1 MRIKE
6 TTETNINNFQSMKRL
21 FIFIAAIFA
30 ASMAFGQTPL
40 PNDPAVKT
48 GKLDNGMTY
57 YIRHNA
63 QPAQRAEF
71 YLATD
76 VGAFQEDDD
85 QDGLAHF
92 LEHMCFNGTKN
103 FPGKMLLDW
112 LQSIGAEFGRNI
124 NASTGFEQTQ
134 YMLNNIPV
142 VRESVIDSCL
152 LILHDYSHFV
162 TNDPAEIDAE
172 RGVILE
178 EKRTR
183 SDASWRMFEKS
194 LPYYYGDTPYS
205 RRTLIGGEEQLK
217 TFKYES
223 LTRFYETW
231 CRPDLQAIIVVGDV
245 DVNQI
250 EAKLKAIFADIPA
263 PVNPQ
268 EKVLYKI
275 PDNVEPIV
283 GIITDPEAT
292 SSSIDV
298 MWKSE
303 PMPKEMMNTDVAFMM
318 NIIKQ
323 YVRLIMRERFTDITS
338 SPDAPF
344 LGASF
349 YISNLCNSCDATS
362 GSVSFKEGDAV
373 NAFAAFMTEVEKM
386 KRFGFTDG
394 EVQRATDNIISSYEK
409 AVEAAPTRKNAD
421 FVYPL
426 LNNFYDNKSYLEP
439 EMALQLAQMICASI
453 NATVLSQVAA
463 QVVTDENM
471 VILYNG
477 PEKAGLA
484 NPKEEELLAVLAAV
498 KNAEIAANVEENV
511 NEPFISG
518 NLKGSKVKKEKET
531 IYGAT
536 EWTLKN
542 GVKVVV
548 LPTQHK
554 QDQVLFN
561 LQLEGGKSLIST
573 EDMPSFEDNIWT
585 LFLGNSGVSK
595 FSGKQVPKMLAG
607 KNLSVNPYISNVVH
621 GVQGQSTPK
630 DLETAL
636 QLAYLFFA
644 DPRFDEAEY
653 QTGIQQ
659 IKALLPNIAKNPDFV
674 FQNEMNKI
682 LYGNDPRIVE
692 LNEETLAKANLAT
705 IERVYRELFK
715 DAAGAIL
722 TITGNVDPAAIK
734 PMVEKY
740 IGSIAKG
747 KKADQVNKENIIRFA
762 KGRIDEAVALEMQT
776 PKSTVLQLYTAY
788 MPVDTK
794 TEVALEAA
802 NYVLDMIYTKS
813 IREEEGG
820 TYGVGVS
827 MAGQRTPEERV
838 IIQVYFDTNPEAAP
852 KLRELAIKGLKD
864 LAENGPE
871 LEKFNMAIEN
881 FKKNLPESR
890 ISNSYWAGNIRSWYR
905 YGIDADAEYEAAL
918 QAVTPE
924 DVKAVLQAVLA
935 QNNLIEITSAPK
947 E

>member
-1 MRIKE
+1 
-6 TTETNINNFQSMKRL
+6 MKRL

-30 ASMAFGQTPL
+30 AAMAFGQTPL
-40 PNDPAVKT
+40 PNDPAVRT
-48 GKLDNGMTY
+48 GKLENGMTY
-57 YIRHNA
+57 YIRHND

-103 FPGKMLLDW
+103 FPGKSLLEW

-142 VRESVIDSCL
+142 VRESILDSCL
-152 LILHDYSHFV
+152 LVLHDYSHFV

-183 SDASWRMFEKS
+183 NDASWRLFEKS
-194 LPYYYGDTPYS
+194 LPYYYGDTPYA

-231 CRPDLQAIIVVGDV
+231 CRPDLQAVIVVGDV
-245 DVNQI
+245 DVDQVENKI
-250 EAKLKAIFADIPA
+250 KTIFADIPA
-263 PVNPQ
+263 AVNPQ
-268 EKVLYKI
+268 PKVLHKI
-275 PDNVEPIV
+275 PDNVDPII
-283 GIITDPEAT
+283 GILTDPEMT
-292 SSSIDV
+292 SSSIEV

-303 PMPKEMMNTDVAFMM
+303 PMPKELMNTDVAFMM
-318 NIIKQ
+318 DIIKT
-323 YVRLIMRERFTDITS
+323 YIRLIMRERFTDITS
-338 SPDAPF
+338 QPDAPF
-344 LGASF
+344 LGGSF
-349 YISNLCNSCDATS
+349 YISNLCNSCDATE
-362 GSVSFKEGDAV
+362 GSVSFKEGDAI
-373 NAFAAFMTEVEKM
+373 NAFTAFMTELEKM

-394 EVQRATDNIISSYEK
+394 EVQRAKDNIISSYERR
-409 AVEAAPTRKNAD
+409 VEAAPTRKNAE

-426 LNNFYDNKSYLEP
+426 LYNFYDNKPYMEP
-439 EMALQLAQMICASI
+439 EMELQLAQMVCSQL
-453 NATVLSQVAA
+453 NAALLSQVAA
-463 QVVTDENM
+463 QLLTDENM

-477 PEKAGLA
+477 PEKAGLT
-484 NPKEEELLAVLAAV
+484 NPTEEEIKAVLAAV
-498 KNAEIAANVEENV
+498 KNAEIAANVEENL

-518 NLKGSKVKKEKET
+518 DLKGSKVKKEGQT

-548 LPTQHK
+548 LPTQYK
-554 QDQVLFN
+554 QDQILFN
-561 LQLEGGKSLIST
+561 LSMDGGMSLVST
-573 EDMPSFEDNIWT
+573 EDKVSFEDNIWA
-585 LFLGNSGVSK
+585 LFQSNAGISK
-595 FSGKQVPKMLAG
+595 FSGTQVPKMLAG
-607 KNLSVNPYISNVVH
+607 KNLSVSPYIGGTKH
-621 GVQGQSTPK
+621 GVSGSSTPK
-630 DLETAL
+630 DFETAL
-636 QLAYLFFA
+636 QIAYLYFA
-644 DPRFDEAEY
+644 DPRFDEKEY
-653 QTGIQQ
+653 ETGIQQ
-659 IKALLPNIAKNPDFV
+659 IKAILPNIANNPQFI

-682 LYGNDPRIVE
+682 LYGNNPRIVQ
-692 LNEETLAKANLAT
+692 LNDETLAKANLAT

-715 DAAGAIL
+715 DAAGATLNIV
-722 TITGNVDPAAIK
+722 GNVNPAEIK
-734 PMVEKY
+734 PLVEKY

-747 KKADQVNKENIIRFA
+747 KKADQVNKDNIISII
-762 KGRIDEAVALEMQT
+762 KGKVDETVKIAMET
-776 PKSTVLQLYTAY
+776 PKSTVLQVYTAY

-794 TEVALEAA
+794 TEVALEVA
-802 NYVLDMIYTKS
+802 NYVLDMIYTKT
-813 IREEEGG
+813 IREDEGG
-820 TYGVGVS
+820 TYGVGTAMV
-827 MAGQRTPEERV
+827 GQREPEERV
-838 IIQVYFDTNPEAAP
+838 VIQISFDTNPEQAP
-852 KLRELAIKGLKD
+852 KLRELALKGLKE

-881 FKKNLPESR
+881 FKKNIPETR
-890 ISNSYWAGNIRSWYR
+890 LNNSYWMNNISEYLEHG
-905 YGIDADAEYEAAL
+905 YDYDAEYEAAVNS
-918 QAVTPE
+918 VTPE

>member
-1 MRIKE
+1 
-6 TTETNINNFQSMKRL
+6 MKRL

-30 ASMAFGQTPL
+30 AAMAFGQTPL
-40 PNDPAVKT
+40 PNDPAVRT
-48 GKLDNGMTY
+48 GKLENGMTY
-57 YIRHNA
+57 YIRHND

-103 FPGKMLLDW
+103 FPGKSLLEW

-142 VRESVIDSCL
+142 VRESILDSCL
-152 LILHDYSHFV
+152 LVLHDYSHFV

-183 SDASWRMFEKS
+183 NDANWRLFEKS

-231 CRPDLQAIIVVGDV
+231 CRPDLQAVIVVGDV
-245 DVNQI
+245 DVDQVENKI
-250 EAKLKAIFADIPA
+250 KTIFADIPA
-263 PVNPQ
+263 AENPQ
-268 EKVLYKI
+268 PKVLHKI
-275 PDNVEPIV
+275 PDNVEPII
-283 GIITDPEAT
+283 GILTDPEMT
-292 SSSIDV
+292 SSSIEV

-303 PMPKEMMNTDVAFMM
+303 PMPKELMNTDIAFMTDL
-318 NIIKQ
+318 IKM
-323 YVRLIMRERFTDITS
+323 YVRLIMSERFTDITS
-338 SPDAPF
+338 QPDAPF
-344 LGASF
+344 LGGSF
-349 YISNLCNSCDATS
+349 YISSLCNSCDATT
-362 GSVSFKEGDAV
+362 GSVSFKEGDAI
-373 NAFAAFMTEVEKM
+373 NAFTAFMIELEKM

-394 EVQRATDNIISSYEK
+394 EVQRAKDNIISSYERR
-409 AVEAAPTRKNAD
+409 VEAAPTRKNSE

-426 LNNFYDNKSYLEP
+426 LYNFYDNEPYMEP
-439 EMALQLAQMICASI
+439 EMELQLVQMVCAQL
-453 NATVLSQVAA
+453 NAAVLSQVAA
-463 QVVTDENM
+463 QLLTDENM

-477 PEKAGLA
+477 PEKAGLV
-484 NPKEEELLAVLAAV
+484 NPTEDEIKAVLASV
-498 KNAEIAANVEENV
+498 KNAEIAANVEENL

-518 NLKGSKVKKEKET
+518 ELKGSKVKKEGQT

-548 LPTQHK
+548 LPTQYK
-554 QDQVLFN
+554 QDQILFN
-561 LQLEGGKSLIST
+561 ISMNGGMSLIST
-573 EDMPSFEDNIWT
+573 EDKVSFEDNIWA
-585 LFLGNSGVSK
+585 LFQSNAGISK
-595 FSGKQVPKMLAG
+595 FSGTQVPKMLAG
-607 KNLSVNPYISNVVH
+607 KNLSVTPYIGGTKH
-621 GVQGQSTPK
+621 GVSGSSTPK
-630 DLETAL
+630 DFETAL
-636 QLAYLFFA
+636 QIAYLYFA
-644 DPRFDEAEY
+644 DPRFDEKEY
-653 QTGIQQ
+653 ETGIQQ
-659 IKALLPNIAKNPDFV
+659 IKAILPNIANNPDFI

-682 LYGNDPRIVE
+682 LYGGNPRVVQLND
-692 LNEETLAKANLAT
+692 ETLAKANLAT

-715 DAAGAIL
+715 DAAGATLRIV
-722 TITGNVDPAAIK
+722 GNVNPAEIK
-734 PMVEKY
+734 PLVEKY

-747 KKADQVNKENIIRFA
+747 KKADQVNKDNTLSIV
-762 KGRIDEAVALEMQT
+762 KGKIDESVKIAMET
-776 PKSTVLQLYTAY
+776 PKSTVLQVYTAY
-788 MPVDTK
+788 MPIDTK
-794 TEVALEAA
+794 TEVALEVA
-802 NYVLDMIYTKS
+802 NYVLDMIYTKT

-820 TYGVGVS
+820 TYGVGTAMV
-827 MAGQRTPEERV
+827 GQREPEERV
-838 IIQVYFDTNPEAAP
+838 VIQVSFDTNPEQAP
-852 KLRELAIKGLKD
+852 KLRELALKGLKE

-881 FKKNLPESR
+881 FKKNIPETR
-890 ISNSYWAGNIRSWYR
+890 ISNSYWMSNISEYLDHG
-905 YGIDADAEYEAAL
+905 YDYDAEYEAAVNS
-918 QAVTPE
+918 VTPE

>member
-1 MRIKE
+1 
-6 TTETNINNFQSMKRL
+6 MKRL

-30 ASMAFGQTPL
+30 AAMAFGQTPL
-40 PNDPAVKT
+40 PNDPAVRT
-48 GKLDNGMTY
+48 GKLENGMTY
-57 YIRHNA
+57 YIRHND

-103 FPGKMLLDW
+103 FPGKSLLEW

-142 VRESVIDSCL
+142 VRESILDSCL
-152 LILHDYSHFV
+152 LVLHDYSHFV

-183 SDASWRMFEKS
+183 NDASWRLFEKS
-194 LPYYYGDTPYS
+194 LPYYYGDTPYA

-231 CRPDLQAIIVVGDV
+231 CRPDLQAVIVVGDV
-245 DVNQI
+245 DVDQVENKI
-250 EAKLKAIFADIPA
+250 KTIFADIPA
-263 PVNPQ
+263 AVNPQ
-268 EKVLYKI
+268 PKVLHKI
-275 PDNVEPIV
+275 PDNVEPII
-283 GIITDPEAT
+283 GILTDPEMT
-292 SSSIDV
+292 SSSIEV

-303 PMPKEMMNTDVAFMM
+303 PMPKELMNTDVAFMM
-318 NIIKQ
+318 DIIKT
-323 YVRLIMRERFTDITS
+323 YIRLIMRERFTDITS
-338 SPDAPF
+338 QPDAPF
-344 LGASF
+344 LGGSF
-349 YISNLCNSCDATS
+349 YISNLCNSCDATE
-362 GSVSFKEGDAV
+362 GSVSFKEGDAI
-373 NAFAAFMTEVEKM
+373 NAFTAFMTELEKM

-394 EVQRATDNIISSYEK
+394 EVQRAKDNIISSYERR
-409 AVEAAPTRKNAD
+409 VEAAPTRKNAE

-426 LNNFYDNKSYLEP
+426 LYNFYDNDPYMEP
-439 EMALQLAQMICASI
+439 EMELQLAQMVCSQL
-453 NATVLSQVAA
+453 NAALLSQVAA
-463 QVVTDENM
+463 QLLTDENM

-477 PEKAGLA
+477 PEKAGLT
-484 NPKEEELLAVLAAV
+484 NPTEEEIKAVLAAV
-498 KNAEIAANVEENV
+498 KNAEIAANVEENL

-518 NLKGSKVKKEKET
+518 DLKGSKVKKEGQT

-548 LPTQHK
+548 LPTQYK
-554 QDQVLFN
+554 QDQILFN
-561 LQLEGGKSLIST
+561 ISMDGGMSLVST
-573 EDMPSFEDNIWT
+573 EDKVSFEDNIWA
-585 LFLGNSGVSK
+585 LFQSNAGISK
-595 FSGKQVPKMLAG
+595 FSGTQVPKMLAG
-607 KNLSVNPYISNVVH
+607 KNLSVSPYIGGTKH
-621 GVQGQSTPK
+621 GVSGSSTPK
-630 DLETAL
+630 DFETAL
-636 QLAYLFFA
+636 QIAYLYFA
-644 DPRFDEAEY
+644 DPRFDEKEY
-653 QTGIQQ
+653 ETGIQQ
-659 IKALLPNIAKNPDFV
+659 IKAILPNIANNPQFI

-682 LYGNDPRIVE
+682 LYGNNPRIVQ
-692 LNEETLAKANLAT
+692 LNDETLAKANLAT

-715 DAAGAIL
+715 DAAGATLNIV
-722 TITGNVDPAAIK
+722 GNVNPAEIK
-734 PMVEKY
+734 PLVEKY

-747 KKADQVNKENIIRFA
+747 KKADQVNKDNIISII
-762 KGRIDEAVALEMQT
+762 KGKVDETVKIAMET
-776 PKSTVLQLYTAY
+776 PKSTVLQVYTAY

-794 TEVALEAA
+794 TEVALEVA
-802 NYVLDMIYTKS
+802 NYVLDMIYTKT
-813 IREEEGG
+813 IREDEGG
-820 TYGVGVS
+820 TYGVGTAMV
-827 MAGQRTPEERV
+827 GQREPVERV
-838 IIQVYFDTNPEAAP
+838 VIQISFDTNPEQAP
-852 KLRELAIKGLKD
+852 KLRELAIKGLKE

-881 FKKNLPESR
+881 FKKNIPETR
-890 ISNSYWAGNIRSWYR
+890 LNNSYWMNNISEYLEHG
-905 YGIDADAEYEAAL
+905 YDYDAEYEAAVNS
-918 QAVTPE
+918 VTPE